1 MNRVELSK
9 SIMVRVNY
17 MATTKKQV
25 SNSKKPKPKNVVAEA
40 EVKNTVA
47 RSKVKAI
54 VTEESNVEENPRIF
68 ISRRVWPD

>member
-1 MNRVELSK
+1 
-9 SIMVRVNY
+9 MVRVNY

-25 SNSKKPKPKNVVAEA
+25 SNSKKPKSKPKNVIAEA

-47 RSKVKAI
+47 TSKVKAI
-54 VTEESNVEENPRIF
+54 VTEENNVEEKPRLI